1 MKNQY
6 NIPALIILLLLS
18 CFSYSQNSGDFVKA
32 MKAFDN
38 LEFGKA
44 ETIFKRAYSRSND
57 RTEKNQIS
65 FKLAQCYFFLG
76 DYKKAESNFR
86 RTLKMRHDN
95 PQVHYYLAEC
105 YKGMEKFD
113 KAQEQYAIFLSLKP
127 SDAKGLHAMESLRL
141 AQEWI
146 IEDSKYRVL
155 NAGKINSPG
164 NDFAPALRPKAKKG
178 QPKLFF
184 TSSREGVLGK
194 NQNHQTGQ
202 PFSDIF
208 MVCERVEDRKNKRKK
223 KPSSEIAPPEW
234 DIEGNNFDGEGIP
247 LTNLQNGLEGLVN
260 LKNSE
265 EGVVAF
271 NSKGN
276 KMYFT
281 RATFAKNQYQGRKI
295 FSVELKSGEFDE
307 QEAIMEEI
315 PVDSI
320 NQKGVKELVDVHGP
334 TLSSDGKT
342 LFFSAEMAG
351 GFGGSDIYVTRY
363 DRRKKSWGKPE
374 NLGENINSA
383 GNEGFAHY
391 NSKTKNL
398 YFSSDG
404 RLGMGGLDIFKAEH
418 NPSSDGSVNKMF
430 KEAENLKYPVNT
442 CYDDFGI
449 VFEHVPSE
457 YEQELKGYFSS
468 NRVGSKWKSKGNT
481 DIYYFDKKQTFFSL
495 KGKVVD
501 VADGSPI
508 SRARV
513 ELIGPSGSKIVLTKP
528 NGEFIFG
535 DENFDDN
542 NDYRL
547 VVNEEWFFQV
557 VDTTITTRNL
567 SNKDLKTIT
576 EKDTIHGSFPE
587 RIGHLAFDMTRSP
600 IEMRTMR
607 RPLVLNSVLF
617 DLGKSD
623 LREESMEE
631 LDSLASLLNNDW
643 PNVVVELRSHTDF
656 RGSDTLNTRLSYD
669 RALSCVNYLVS
680 KGVDSRR
687 LIAVGMADTEP
698 TVLDEAKFGLPKG
711 ELNRDYIIGL
721 KQKKLQELAHQK
733 NRRTDF
739 KILSDDFKDWLN
751 KNPNIGKNNNAVKD
765 ASIDKD
771 GKVVPMK
778 KSTGNFIQQLN

>member
-6 NIPALIILLLLS
+6 HIPLLIILLFLS
-18 CFSYSQNSGDFVKA
+18 FISFGQQSGDFVKA

-38 LEFGKA
+38 SEFGKA

-57 RTEKNQIS
+57 RTEKNKIS
-65 FKLAQCYFFLG
+65 FKLAQCYYFLG
-76 DYKKAESNFR
+76 DYKKAETNFR

-113 KAQEQYAIFLSLKP
+113 KAQEQYQIFLSLKP
-127 SDAKGLHAMESLRL
+127 NDSKGLKAMESLRL
-141 AQEWI
+141 SQEWI
-146 IEDSKYRVL
+146 VEGSKYRVL

-164 NDFAPALRPKAKKG
+164 NDFSPVLRPKAKKSDYE
-178 QPKLFF
+178 LFF
-184 TSSREGVLGK
+184 TSSREDVLGK

-208 MVCERVEDRKNKRKK
+208 MVCKKIPKKGDKRKK
-223 KPSSEIAPPEW
+223 ITSNIVPIEW
-234 DIEGNNFDGEGIP
+234 DVEGLNDTKDGSKP
-247 LTNLQNGLEGLVN
+247 LTNLMNGLEEAVN

-265 EGVVAF
+265 EGVLSF
-271 NSKGN
+271 NPRGT
-276 KMYFT
+276 KMLFT
-281 RATFAKNQYQGRKI
+281 RALFSKNQYQGVRI
-295 FSVELKSGEFDE
+295 FSASFKGGQLVPEPAVME
-307 QEAIMEEI
+307 QI

-320 NQKGVKELVDVHGP
+320 DANGVTVLVDVHGP
-334 TLSSDGKT
+334 AYGSDDKT
-342 LFFSAEMAG
+342 LFFSAEMEG
-351 GFGGSDIYVTRY
+351 GFGGSDIYVTKY

-374 NLGENINSA
+374 NLGENINSP
-383 GNEGFAHY
+383 GNEGFAYY
-391 NSKTKNL
+391 NRETNNF

-404 RLGMGGLDIFKAEH
+404 RLGMGGLDIFKAEY
-418 NPSSDGSVNKMF
+418 NPSSDGSAETLFN
-430 KEAENLKYPVNT
+430 EAVNLKYPMNT

-449 VFEHVPSE
+449 VFLDEKIE
-457 YEQELKGYFSS
+457 NEQELKGYISS
-468 NRVGSKWKSKGNT
+468 NRVGSKWKSKGNA
-481 DIYYFDKKQTFFSL
+481 DIYYFDKKRTFFTL
-495 KGKVVD
+495 EGQVVD
-501 VADGSPI
+501 VEDGLPI
-508 SRARV
+508 KMAKV
-513 ELIGPSGSKIVLTKP
+513 ELIGPSFSKIVLTD
-528 NGEFIFG
+528 NEGRFNFG
-535 DENFDDN
+535 DENFEEN

-547 VVNEEWFFQV
+547 VVNKDWFFQI

-567 SNKDLKTIT
+567 INEDIQTINEKTP
-576 EKDTIHGSFPE
+576 IHGKISE
-587 RIGHLAFDMTRSP
+587 RIGHDAFDMTRSP
-600 IEMRTMR
+600 IEMKTMR

-623 LREESMEE
+623 LRTESQAE

-669 RALSCVNYLVS
+669 RASSCVDYLVS

-687 LIAVGMADTEP
+687 LIPVGMADTEP
-698 TVLDEAKFGLPKG
+698 VILDNADLGLPKG
-711 ELNRDYIIGL
+711 ELNREYIIGL
-721 KQKKLQELAHQK
+721 KKKRLQELAHQK

-739 KILSDDFKDWLN
+739 KILSDDFKSWLN
-751 KNPNIGKNNNAVKD
+751 ENPNKTKENGAVKD

-771 GKVVPMK
+771 GKIVPMK